1 MLNQI
6 KVLDPKIGSG
16 IENTYISSLG
26 NFISDTSG
34 NALGV
39 ISNSSAEKATSVTPD
54 DIRPELRS
62 FTLNMNDGTVLFSFT
77 ESVVPSTFNLSGVV
91 FAVSSAGGK
100 QHSLQK
106 EQEIIS
112 SGGPE
117 IKVKLTAS
125 DIEALAKD
133 KELAKSV
140 GSTYISFGSSF
151 VKDTSGYPIKEILV
165 SKGKKALKFIEDETD
180 PSITGFDLDMNSGM
194 VKLKFDEVM
203 KLESFRRQLLTL
215 QNLVRSPTE
224 SFTLN
229 SDD

>member
-1 MLNQI
+1 MTTGLLHLSFSETVDQSSFAPSSLVLQSTSSLNSQSKAVSYFQIPNIAFNFKSTTEVEFTLTEIMLNQI

-106 EQEIIS
+106 EQEIMA
-112 SGGPE
+112 SGFP
-117 IKVKLTAS
+117 
-125 DIEALAKD
+125 
-133 KELAKSV
+133 
-140 GSTYISFGSSF
+140 
-151 VKDTSGYPIKEILV
+151 
-165 SKGKKALKFIEDETD
+165 
-180 PSITGFDLDMNSGM
+180 
-194 VKLKFDEVM
+194 
-203 KLESFRRQLLTL
+203 
-215 QNLVRSPTE
+215 
-224 SFTLN
+224 
-229 SDD
+229 